1 MGQDR
6 HSKPLQQTNKLYR
19 AAVELQIMTSMKCI
33 QKLVNICSGFML
45 TLEVGRQS
53 RLGFLSV
60 HCCLTPHKR
69 ALVLGL
75 PFILLIL
82 DRYPAMIDISVH

>member
-6 HSKPLQQTNKLYR
+6 YSKPLQQTNKLYR
-19 AAVELQIMTSMKCI
+19 AAVKLQIMTSMKCI
-33 QKLVNICSGFML
+33 QKLVNICSGSML

-53 RLGFLSV
+53 RLSV

-75 PFILLIL
+75 PLILLIL
-82 DRYPAMIDISVH
+82 DRYPAMIDISVP